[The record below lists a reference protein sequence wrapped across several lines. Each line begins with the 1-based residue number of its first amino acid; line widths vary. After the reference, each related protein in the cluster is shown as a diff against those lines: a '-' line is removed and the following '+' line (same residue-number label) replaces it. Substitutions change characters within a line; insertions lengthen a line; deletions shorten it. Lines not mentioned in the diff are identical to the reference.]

1 MLLNRR
7 SEYAILGLIYLA
19 KKSVTGDEQEYSD
32 VREVAAA
39 TGVPPNLLRV
49 LFYKLA
55 KDRLLRSQRGVRGGF
70 VLGRPPEKITL
81 MQIIESVQG
90 PITPFT
96 CVSSDGDPDDCDRFR
111 SCELYGVLRRVRN
124 RVVDELES
132 NTLADL
138 VGAGRSSAMK
148 PELQSFVA

>member
-7 SEYAILGLIYLA
+7 SEYAILGLIYLT
-19 KKSVTGDEQEYSD
+19 KKSLNGDDREYSD
-32 VREVAAA
+32 VGEVATA

-70 VLGRPPEKITL
+70 VLGRSPDQITL
-81 MQIIESVQG
+81 MHIVESVQG
-90 PITPFT
+90 PITPFN
-96 CVSSDGDPDDCDRFR
+96 CVSSDDDPDDCDRFS

-124 RVVDELES
+124 RVIDELES

-138 VGAGRSSAMK
+138 VGAGRSDSVK
-148 PELQSFVA
+148 PEFQSFAA